1 MRSHDKERRW
11 LVSIVPRD
19 GNQWPYEVEPDEWG
33 ANAAAS
39 LKQIILR
46 YRLDGIDVDFEDPHA
61 DPRVFTT
68 AMCSLFKNLKE
79 QLPGAIVSAAFYGNP
94 SNTYPLQGTIPLYK
108 DLKAQCDDLID
119 VYNYQNYANWVDDT
133 NANVRNIRLMGEH
146 FGWDKFVWGVG
157 VGGQAHSTTWRWWPS
172 RPGVNG
178 PAIMQQLLADE
189 KAKHMRGVFTW
200 AGEFSDGFCEP
211 KWCIEDQFKQQL
223 DAPDNALPPTPCA
236 CRNQG

>member
-19 GNQWPYEVEPDEWG
+19 GNQWPYVVEPDEWG

-79 QLPGAIVSAAFYGNP
+79 QLRVRLSQRHSTAIRQLTNDNSRQ
-94 SNTYPLQGTIPLYK
+94 SRCTKT
-108 DLKAQCDDLID
+108 LKAQCDDLID

-133 NANVRNIRLMGEH
+133 NANIRNIRLMGEH
-146 FGWDKFVWGVG
+146 FGWDSLWGVG
-157 VGGQAHSTTWRWWPS
+157 RWAARRHGDGGHRD
-172 RPGVNG
+172 
-178 PAIMQQLLADE
+178 LE
-189 KAKHMRGVFTW
+189 
-200 AGEFSDGFCEP
+200 
-211 KWCIEDQFKQQL
+211 
-223 DAPDNALPPTPCA
+223 
-236 CRNQG
+236 